1 MLRPPPARALT
12 APARPRRN
20 HTPTSIRRP
29 LRSTTASALPAA
41 AVDACIRPDNST
53 ASKGL
58 AEVDS
63 RRSRPLRYRPR
74 VLNASPRSRQN
85 SLRLKPLA
93 SNSATKRSIS
103 ARLRRRRTTHTCSS
117 FMLLLHHQIHRR
129 NRWVG
134 LTLTS
139 QSREVLL
146 IGCENTY

>member
-1 MLRPPPARALT
+1 
-12 APARPRRN
+12 
-20 HTPTSIRRP
+20 
-29 LRSTTASALPAA
+29 
-41 AVDACIRPDNST
+41 
-53 ASKGL
+53 
-58 AEVDS
+58 
-63 RRSRPLRYRPR
+63 

-134 LTLTS
+134 LTLTNKI
-139 QSREVLL
+139 SRKERKERKEKAETSTEPSLSL
-146 IGCENTY
+146 RLCAFARNLSLE